1 MFLIKKFVLQTG
13 CTFCRYTNIYGI
25 LNYGIDVKHQTDLS
39 DIAPTRMPIGIRHG
53 SLLQYSTTVYTI
65 DLKTYYS
72 KMLLKAREKKK
83 KQYTG
88 NL

>member
-1 MFLIKKFVLQTG
+1 
-13 CTFCRYTNIYGI
+13 
-25 LNYGIDVKHQTDLS
+25 
-39 DIAPTRMPIGIRHG
+39 MPIGIRHG

-83 KQYTG
+83 KQFQLPVAL
-88 NL
+88 NLGPSDKKSSDLPVEP